1 MAHGEFVHIE
11 HQSNKNEVRNVTI
24 ILTVLTLI
32 ELGLGFLMMK
42 MADGSSLKL
51 ATKITIIVLMLLK
64 AYYIVGYFMHL
75 KHEIRN
81 FIMTIMVPLTLFVWF
96 IIAFLKEGDSYLDL
110 KNRFDP
116 SYKERR
122 KEPAKPHEGHG
133 AETHEMKAEEGAAHH

>member
-42 MADGSSLKL
+42 MADGSTAKL
-51 ATKITIIVLMLLK
+51 ATKITIIVLMLMK

-81 FIMTIMVPLTLFVWF
+81 FIMTIMVPLTLFIWF

-110 KNRFDP
+110 KNKFDA
-116 SYKERR
+116 SYKERQ
-122 KEPAKPHEGHG
+122 KEKAKPHEGHG